1 MAIEQIDIEKFLQ
14 LSEEY
19 SILDVRSP
27 GEYLH
32 AHIPG
37 ALALP
42 LFTDDQRKIIGTAYK
57 MQSRQVAVK
66 KGLDFFS
73 ERMKAIPEE
82 VEQLIGNREK
92 SGRDNLIPNTNRVL
106 IHCWRG
112 GMRSGAVA
120 WLLDLYGFK
129 VYTLKGGYK
138 AFRNWAL
145 AQFEKN
151 YTINILGG
159 YTGSGKTQVLQELKR
174 TGNIVIDLEGL
185 ANHKGSAFGALGENP
200 QPGQEMFENLLA
212 FELYKA
218 TKAAEGLQPN
228 GDMHTSGYSPG
239 IWLEDESRHIG
250 TVGIPKVFWGQMR
263 KSSLYFLE
271 IPFEERLKHIINSY
285 GAFDK
290 KDLVNSIMNIQ
301 KRLGGLET
309 KNAINYL
316 LENKVTDCFSILLRY
331 YDKLYNNSLY
341 NRENIEVLL
350 NKIPCAAVDI
360 NNAQKFCS
368 QKACNVFKSNSLWKV
383 DH

>member
-1 MAIEQIDIEKFLQ
+1 MAIEQINIENFLK

-27 GEYLH
+27 AEFLH

-57 MQSRQVAVK
+57 LQSRQVAVK
-66 KGLDFFS
+66 KGLNFFS
-73 ERMKAIPEE
+73 ERMKEIPDE
-82 VEQLIGNREK
+82 VEELIGNQQK
-92 SGRDNLIPNTNRVL
+92 KTDTNNLLPNANRLL

-151 YTINILGG
+151 YKINILGG
-159 YTGSGKTQVLQELKR
+159 YTGSGKTEVLQELKR
-174 TGNIVIDLEGL
+174 KGNTIIDLEGL
-185 ANHKGSAFGALGENP
+185 AHHKGSAFGALGEKP

-218 TKAAEGLQPN
+218 AGAAELQQAN
-228 GDMHTSGYSPG
+228 IETDLYGSSAE
-239 IWLEDESRHIG
+239 IWIEDESRHIG
-250 TVGIPKVFWGQMR
+250 VAGIPKIFWDRMR
-263 KSSLYFLE
+263 KSTLYFLD
-271 IPFEERLKHIINSY
+271 IPFEERLKYIVNSY
-285 GAFDK
+285 GAYDK
-290 KDLVNSIMNIQ
+290 KELVNSIMKIQ

-316 LENKVTDCFSILLRY
+316 LENKVTECFTILLQY

-341 NRENIEVLL
+341 KRENIEAVL
-350 NKIPCAAVDI
+350 NKIPCETVDI
-360 NNAQKFCS
+360 NNAQRFYN
-368 QKACNVFKSNSLWKV
+368 QKA
-383 DH
+383 